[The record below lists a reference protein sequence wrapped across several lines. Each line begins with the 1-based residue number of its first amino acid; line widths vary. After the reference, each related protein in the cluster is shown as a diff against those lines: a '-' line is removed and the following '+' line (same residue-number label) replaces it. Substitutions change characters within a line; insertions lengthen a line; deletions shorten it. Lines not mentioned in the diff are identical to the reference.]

1 MWTFLSSV
9 LFTFIILLLFLY
21 LSFSLLLC
29 TLSFIIL
36 SSFSFNR
43 NLFKF
48 YYVSGIVQSAVKNL
62 EKILHESS
70 FKPFPIPLWEEEYS

>member
-9 LFTFIILLLFLY
+9 LFTFIILLLFLF

-29 TLSFIIL
+29 TLSLIIL
-36 SSFSFNR
+36 SSFSFNW

-48 YYVSGIVQSAVKNL
+48 QYVSGIVQSAMKNL
-62 EKILHESS
+62 EKILHEPS